1 MIEAAQQGRDL
12 HLTVEGVE
20 SPFVIRPLPGRM
32 GKHVTEQYLK
42 ISARKLPAQGMED
55 LLRIAVD
62 GGHWV
67 GDYLAPMPTDGQ
79 HIYNRCEDELST
91 AEAQDILLPA
101 LFWQTVLGMDGVETY
116 VKAGGGFAGGVK
128 ALGFLLSTLGIS
140 PLLTSHS
147 TELETLIRAQANM
160 PSTDTPTDGPTLA
173 KLPAEK
179 RSIHQ
184 GKKPRKR

>member
-12 HLTVEGVE
+12 HLTMEGIE

-42 ISARKLPAQGMED
+42 ISAREIHPQGMED

-67 GDYLAPMPTDGQ
+67 GDYLAPMPSDQ
-79 HIYNRCEDELST
+79 QPNYDRLENELST

-140 PLLTSHS
+140 PLLTSQS
-147 TELETLIRAQANM
+147 TALETLIRAQAN
-160 PSTDTPTDGPTLA
+160 TPTTATPTGGPTLA
-173 KLPAEK
+173 RLPAEK
-179 RSIHQ
+179 RSIQQ
-184 GKKPRKR
+184 GKKNRKR